1 MCFEC
6 DITLESVYHIK
17 IRVLVLKCKGEKTYT
32 ELHIQSE
39 REAGCFNNNVKVGCS
54 KEGKIFT
61 DNSKNHSVCFVGH
74 AVAQDYSHQPLISE
88 AWVWSQAGWCGTCDR
103 KISSLTGF
111 SNITLVLPCHYH
123 SKNASYSFIYQSLMY
138 VVLAVDH
145 VIK

>member
-39 REAGCFNNNVKVGCS
+39 REAGCSNNNVKVGCS

-61 DNSKNHSVCFVGH
+61 DNNKNYSVCFVGH
-74 AVAQDYSHQPLISE
+74 ALTQDYSHQPLISE
-88 AWVWSQAGWCGTCDR
+88 AWVWSQASVSGR
-103 KISSLTGF
+103 KSGCLTGF
-111 SNITLVLPCHYH
+111 SNITLVLPCQYH
-123 SKNASYSFIYQSLMY
+123 SKNATYAFIY
-138 VVLAVDH
+138 
-145 VIK
+145 